1 MSSTGNAVH
10 GNILSSGLISATA
23 NITGNYFLG
32 NGSQLI
38 GIAASNIIGAY
49 GNANVANYLP
59 TFSGNLTAG
68 NISASGNTI
77 SGNILTDGLMSST
90 GNITGGNILT
100 SGLISASSNITGGNL
115 ITSGDIILTG
125 GNITGANVVTA
136 NIFSATGNIITSNTF
151 VGNVVATTVSTTGN
165 VQSGNVNSI
174 GIITATGNITGGNI
188 LTAGLISVTGNLTVG
203 NLTVVGNLFDSTG
216 MLNITTAGNG
226 NIGLAPNGT
235 GIVTVSTSLSAIGNI
250 TGNYLIGDGSQITN
264 IPANSITGSYSN
276 ANVANYLPTFS
287 GNLTAGNI
295 SASGTINATGIIRGA
310 SLVGL
315 LSNGTSR
322 INITSAAGNITF
334 GVGGFGTT
342 VMTVAPL
349 LVSVTGNITANNITF
364 ASLAATGGTPLT
376 ATDTTIAYKIPIVIN
391 GTTYYISLTAAQ

>member
-1 MSSTGNAVH
+1 LTGINANSIV
-10 GNILSSGLISATA
+10 GVYS
-23 NITGNYFLG
+23 
-32 NGSQLI
+32 
-38 GIAASNIIGAY
+38 
-49 GNANVANYLP
+49 NANVANYLP

-68 NISASGNTI
+68 NISASGNVTGNYI
-77 SGNILTDGLMSST
+77 LGNGAFLTGLPASYGNANVANYLPTFSGNLTAGNISISGNTSSGNILTAGLISAT
-90 GNITGGNILT
+90 GNITGGNMLTAGIVSSTGNAIHGNILT
-100 SGLISASSNITGGNL
+100 AGLISA
-115 ITSGDIILTG
+115 
-125 GNITGANVVTA
+125 
-136 NIFSATGNIITSNTF
+136 
-151 VGNVVATTVSTTGN
+151 TGN
-165 VQSGNVNSI
+165 VQSGNINSI
-174 GIITATGNITGGNI
+174 GIVTATGNITGGNI

-203 NLTVVGNLFDSTG
+203 NLTVVGNLFDSSG
-216 MLNITTAGNG
+216 LLNITTASNG
-226 NIGLAPNGT
+226 NIGLSPNGT

-264 IPANSITGSYSN
+264 IPANSISGSYSN

-295 SASGTINATGIIRGA
+295 SASGTINAAGTIRGT

-391 GTTYYISLTAAQ
+391 GVTYYIALTAAT